1 MELRMDIYIYI
12 FFLISRTLLSK
23 RKYYIFKID
32 LREEVEMNE
41 SLFFFLF
48 FVEITG

>member
-1 MELRMDIYIYI
+1 MDIYIYLY

-48 FVEITG
+48 FVEITGWK